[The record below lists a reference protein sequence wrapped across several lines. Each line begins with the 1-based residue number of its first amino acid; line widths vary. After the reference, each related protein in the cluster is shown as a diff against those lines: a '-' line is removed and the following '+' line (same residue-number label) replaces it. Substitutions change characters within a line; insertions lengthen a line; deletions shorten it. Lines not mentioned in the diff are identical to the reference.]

1 MEHAIEI
8 RHLSKEYKDFRL
20 QDVSLNIPTGT
31 VMGLIGANGAGKS
44 TFINS
49 ILGLVNSDYEM
60 LRIFGKDLRTQEKEI
75 KEDIAVIFDVSHYNP
90 EFTPAFIGKML
101 SRVYKNWDMTIYEQY
116 LEEFHLPKRKKLKQ
130 YSKGM
135 KMKLEFAIAFSHAPK
150 LLILDEATSGLD
162 PIFREE
168 ILDIIRKY
176 TEDEDHTVL
185 LSSHITSDLDKIADY
200 IAFIHEGQLLF
211 VKTYDEIQENFGII
225 NCRKELF
232 DSLNPEDILSYRKE
246 SYGYKVMIE
255 SKQEL
260 RKIFPD
266 LEIENASI
274 EDLML
279 FQVKGEHV
287 PCQDLL

>member
-232 DSLNPEDILSYRKE
+232 DSLNPEDILSYRRE

>member
-75 KEDIAVIFDVSHYNP
+75 KEDIAVIFDVSHYNL

-232 DSLNPEDILSYRKE
+232 DSLNPEDILSYRRE

>member
-75 KEDIAVIFDVSHYNP
+75 KEDIAVIFDVSHYNL

>member
-20 QDVSLNIPTGT
+20 QDISLDLPAGT

-44 TFINS
+44 TLISS
-49 ILGLVNSDYEM
+49 ILGLVDSDYEM
-60 LRIFGKDLRTQEKEI
+60 LHILGKDLRTQEKEI
-75 KEDIAVIFDVSHYNP
+75 KEDIAVIFDVSHYNL

-101 SRVYKNWDMTIYEQY
+101 SKVYKNWDMAAYEQY
-116 LEEFHLPKRKKLKQ
+116 LEEFHLPKRKKLKH

-168 ILDIIRKY
+168 ILDIVRRY

-225 NCRKELF
+225 NCRKEFF
-232 DSLNPEDILSYRKE
+232 DTLHPEDILSYRRE
-246 SYGYKVMIE
+246 PYGYKVMVRN
-255 SKQEL
+255 KQEL

-287 PCQDLL
+287 PCQDLF

>member
-75 KEDIAVIFDVSHYNP
+75 KEDIAVIFDVSHYNL

-260 RKIFPD
+260 RKVFPD

>member
-20 QDVSLNIPTGT
+20 QNVSLNIPTGT

>member
-49 ILGLVNSDYEM
+49 ILGLVNSDYKM

-75 KEDIAVIFDVSHYNP
+75 KEDIAVIFDVSHYNL

>member
-1 MEHAIEI
+1 
-8 RHLSKEYKDFRL
+8 
-20 QDVSLNIPTGT
+20 
-31 VMGLIGANGAGKS
+31 
-44 TFINS
+44 
-49 ILGLVNSDYEM
+49 
-60 LRIFGKDLRTQEKEI
+60 
-75 KEDIAVIFDVSHYNP
+75 
-90 EFTPAFIGKML
+90 
-101 SRVYKNWDMTIYEQY
+101 
-116 LEEFHLPKRKKLKQ
+116 
-130 YSKGM
+130 
-135 KMKLEFAIAFSHAPK
+135 MKLEFAIAFSHAPK

>member
-20 QDVSLNIPTGT
+20 QNVSLNIPTGT

-101 SRVYKNWDMTIYEQY
+101 SRVYKNWDRTIYEQY

>member
-1 MEHAIEI
+1 MEHTIEI

-75 KEDIAVIFDVSHYNP
+75 KEDIAVIFDVSHYNL

-232 DSLNPEDILSYRKE
+232 DSLNPEDILSYRRE

-279 FQVKGEHV
+279 FEVKGEHV

>member
-49 ILGLVNSDYEM
+49 ILGLVNSDYKM

-232 DSLNPEDILSYRKE
+232 DSLNPEDILSYRRE

>member
-20 QDVSLNIPTGT
+20 QNVSLNIPTGT

-200 IAFIHEGQLLF
+200 IAFI
-211 VKTYDEIQENFGII
+211 QENFGII

>member
-75 KEDIAVIFDVSHYNP
+75 KEDIAVIFDVSHYNL

-279 FQVKGEHV
+279 FEVKGEHV

>member
-49 ILGLVNSDYEM
+49 ILGLVNSDYKM

-75 KEDIAVIFDVSHYNP
+75 KEDIAVIFDVSHYNL

-168 ILDIIRKY
+168 IPDIIRKY

>member
-75 KEDIAVIFDVSHYNP
+75 KEDIAVIFDVSHYNL

-232 DSLNPEDILSYRKE
+232 DSLNPEDILSYRRE

-279 FQVKGEHV
+279 FEVKGEHV

>member
-49 ILGLVNSDYEM
+49 ILGLVNSDYKM

-75 KEDIAVIFDVSHYNP
+75 KEDIAVIFDVSHYNL

-101 SRVYKNWDMTIYEQY
+101 SKVYKNWDMTIYEQY

-232 DSLNPEDILSYRKE
+232 DSLNPEDILSYRRE